1 MTIINPNA
9 DRREFLKRS
18 SMLSIAGAAAP
29 WAMNLAAIG
38 EAAAQS
44 ATDYKALVCIFLF
57 GGNDYA
63 NTIIPYDAT
72 NYNKYLA
79 LRGATLSI
87 PSATLTATA
96 LTPLASAM
104 GGTDLGA
111 RQYALA
117 PNLSPLLPI
126 FNDEKLAVLLNAGTL
141 IQPTTKAQYTAK
153 SVPLPAKLLSHNDQQ
168 SVWQSSA
175 AEGATTG
182 WGGRIGDLFASGN
195 GNSTF
200 SCISVSGNA
209 VYLSG
214 SSAVQY
220 QVSTNGSVA
229 LNALKTPMFGSTTI
243 ANTLKSMI
251 TAPSNQLFQSEH
263 ARIAKRAVD
272 ANDQLT
278 SALAVTTNKLPAN
291 ALFMSPTFDTTNSL
305 ATQLKMVA
313 QLIAARDTLSAKRQ
327 VFFVSLGGFDTHDN
341 LTTDHP
347 ALMTKVSNA
356 MSMFDDAMRKIN
368 AHNFVTSFTA
378 SDFGRTL
385 TGNGDGSDHGW
396 GSHHL
401 IMGGAVKGKRF
412 YGTPPEVANNGADDI
427 GQGRLVPTTSVDQL
441 AGTLASWFG
450 VSNTDMK
457 VVLPNLGNFSN
468 GNLGFL

>member
-1 MTIINPNA
+1 MTIIHTDA
-9 DRREFLKRS
+9 ARREFLKRS
-18 SMLSIAGAAAP
+18 SMLSIAGAATP

-38 EAAAQS
+38 EAAAQT
-44 ATDYKALVCIFLF
+44 ATDYKALVCIFLL

-63 NTIIPYDAT
+63 NTVVPYDTA
-72 NYNKYLA
+72 NYTKYLN

-87 PSATLTATA
+87 PSTSLATTA
-96 LTPLASAM
+96 LTPLAAAL
-104 GGTDLGA
+104 GGTDLGT

-117 PNLSPLLPI
+117 PNLSPLVQI
-126 FNDEKLAVLLNAGTL
+126 FNDQKLAVLLNAGTL
-141 IQPTTKAQYTAK
+141 VQPTTKAQYAAR
-153 SVPLPAKLLSHNDQQ
+153 SVPLPPKLMSHNDQQ

-182 WGGRIGDLFASGN
+182 WGGRMGDLFASGN

-200 SCISVSGNA
+200 TCISVSGNA

-214 SSAVQY
+214 ASAVQY
-220 QVSTNGSVA
+220 QVSTGGSVP
-229 LNALKTPMFGSTTI
+229 LTALKTPLFGSTTI
-243 ANTLKSMI
+243 ANTLKSLV
-251 TAPSNQLFQSEH
+251 TAPSSQLFQSEH
-263 ARIAKRAVD
+263 SRIVKRAID

-278 SALAVTTNKLPAN
+278 AALGANPLPAGT
-291 ALFMSPTFDTTNSL
+291 TFDTTNSL

-313 QLIAARDTLSAKRQ
+313 QLIASRNTLSSKRQ
-327 VFFVSLGGFDTHDN
+327 VFFVTLGGFDTHDN

-347 ALMTKVSNA
+347 ALMTKVANA
-356 MSMFDDAMRKIN
+356 MASFDDAMTKLGTQN
-368 AHNFVTSFTA
+368 MVTSFTA

-412 YGTPPEVANNGADDI
+412 YGTPPEVASNGPDDI

-441 AGTLASWFG
+441 AGTLATWFG
-450 VSNTDMK
+450 VSGTDMK
-457 VVLPNLGNFSN
+457 TVLPNLGNFSTRN
-468 GNLGFL
+468 IGFL

>member
-1 MTIINPNA
+1 MTMINPNA

-18 SMLSIAGAAAP
+18 SMLSIAGAASP

-72 NYNKYLA
+72 NYNKYFS

-87 PSATLTATA
+87 PQANLAATA
-96 LTPLASAM
+96 LTPLAAAM
-104 GGTDLGA
+104 GGTDLST

-278 SALAVTTNKLPAN
+278 AALAVTANKLPAD
-291 ALFMSPTFDTTNSL
+291 ALFMSPTFDTSNSL

-313 QLIAARDTLSAKRQ
+313 QLIASRNTLSAKRQ

-347 ALMTKVSNA
+347 VLMTKVSNA
-356 MSMFDDAMRKIN
+356 MAMFDDAMRKIGT
-368 AHNFVTSFTA
+368 HNFVTSFTA

-396 GSHHL
+396 GSHHM

-441 AGTLASWFG
+441 AGTLATWFG

-457 VVLPNLGNFSN
+457 VVLPNLGNFSS

>member
-1 MTIINPNA
+1 MTLINPNA
-9 DRREFLKRS
+9 NRREFLKRS
-18 SMLSIAGAAAP
+18 SMVSIAGAATP

-38 EAAAQS
+38 EAAAQT

-63 NTIIPYDAT
+63 NTIIPYDTT

-79 LRGATLSI
+79 LRGATLSV
-87 PSATLTATA
+87 PSATLAATA
-96 LTPLASAM
+96 LTPLAAAL
-104 GGTDLGA
+104 GGTDLA
-111 RQYALA
+111 SRQYALA
-117 PNLSPLLPI
+117 PNLSPLLQI
-126 FNDEKLAVLLNAGTL
+126 FNDQKLAVLLNAGTL
-141 IQPTTKAQYTAK
+141 VQPTTKAQYAAR
-153 SVPLPAKLLSHNDQQ
+153 SVPLPPKLMSHNDQQ

-175 AEGATTG
+175 AEGASTG
-182 WGGRIGDLFASGN
+182 WGGRMGDLFASGN

-214 SSAVQY
+214 ASAVQY
-220 QVSTNGSVA
+220 QVSTNGSVPV
-229 LNALKTPMFGSTTI
+229 NAIKTPMFGSATI

-251 TAPSNQLFQSEH
+251 TAPSSQLFQSEH
-263 ARIAKRAVD
+263 TRIMKRAID

-278 SALAVTTNKLPAN
+278 SAIGAN
-291 ALFMSPTFDTTNSL
+291 ALPAGTSFDTTNSL
-305 ATQLKMVA
+305 AMQLKMVA
-313 QLIAARDTLSAKRQ
+313 QLIAARNTLSSKRQ

-347 ALMTKVSNA
+347 ILMTKVANA
-356 MSMFDDAMRKIN
+356 MASFDDAMTKLGTQN
-368 AHNFVTSFTA
+368 VVTSFTA

-412 YGTPPEVANNGADDI
+412 YGTPPEVANNGPDDI

-441 AGTLASWFG
+441 AGTLATWFG
-450 VSNTDMK
+450 VSTTDMK

-468 GNLGFL
+468 GNIGFL